1 MWVYRWKVDEHRWVV
16 KAKLRLVARG
26 FRQCEGIDVS
36 ETFAPIVS
44 SCCVLL
50 LNAIACECDLGLCR
64 FDVDEAFILSD
75 LEEGV
80 FLRLAKG
87 CGHLSGKVVL
97 LNKRL
102 YGLKQAS
109 RTWHAHPTTCLKILD

>member
-1 MWVYRWKVDEHRWVV
+1 MYRWKVNEHEWV

-26 FRQCEGIDVS
+26 FRQCKGIDVN

-44 SCCVLL
+44 SSCVLL
-50 LNAIACECDLGLCR
+50 LSAIACERDLDLCR
-64 FDVDEAFILSD
+64 FDVDQAFIQSD

-80 FLRLAKG
+80 FLRLLKG
-87 CGHLSGKVVL
+87 CGHLSGKVIVR

-109 RTWHAHPTTCLKILD
+109 RTWHAHLMTCLKILD